1 MFMRG
6 IAEIRETFT
15 ESKIGNRV
23 QNLARCARKTE
34 NKHSTQTAIGF
45 SFFLF
50 FLSCSIFLS
59 GGSAFFFFFLN
70 PLSRIPSNHSAPV
83 QCVIAHGIKIAG
95 R

>member
-34 NKHSTQTAIGF
+34 NKHTPLKLPSVFLFF
-45 SFFLF
+45 SFFFHVQFSLVVEV
-50 FLSCSIFLS
+50 L
-59 GGSAFFFFFLN
+59 FFFLN